1 MDRWGEVSQGL
12 EHNRKMPHLMLGLTV
27 SWGVTRRE
35 LSGISERLLKQLLQG
50 PRYEVAVTVGVL
62 TWASLLDTW
71 SVDGAREFSS
81 WVRQRG
87 VQGGPK
93 VSGTN
98 TWKCQHSM
106 LGFFI
111 HSRST
116 LSPTC
121 LQMVT

>member
-27 SWGVTRRE
+27 SWEVTR
-35 LSGISERLLKQLLQG
+35 SGISERLLKQLLQG

-71 SVDGAREFSS
+71 SVDVAREFSS

-98 TWKCQHSM
+98 TWKCQNSM

-116 LSPTC
+116 L
-121 LQMVT
+121 